1 MPRIR
6 LSTSLA
12 RSCAAPTPAYAP
24 PQTPAPAPLPAGAPA
39 PLPATRLQNLPRAL
53 HQPRPTPPLHRHPC
67 PHRPPCPHPPLL
79 DQPLRSAPPRGPKS
93 TRAPRPRPPLPDLH
107 LTGLG
112 PSPTC
117 AGTRT
122 RPRIGQTIFPTASL
136 QPCGIDYSCLLESV
150 RHSYHRCP
158 SLSRT
163 LYRLSPTTPL
173 RQHLGL
179 YSSRHTPPLRPATR
193 VTAGRQQPAT
203 SRVGTGLPKHPTRQA
218 YRASPSP
225 RYLIDTDPHHRRPT
239 RTMPCP
245 PPLIPTGTYHRA
257 GTPPFRPTQHAR
269 HPARR
274 IGSASSSAHTR
285 RAGHAQ
291 LARPRPARQD
301 RPAHP
306 TISTIDP
313 AQPAPHPGHTPGT
326 PPSGRQACPTSPG
339 AHGASWHSTNQ
350 PSCWHCTSSD
360 YPTRPAR
367 TSPAPPSPHQ
377 IDPRRP
383 ARPTR
388 WATDTPHSPGRTQPA
403 GTARPTRRSSPSA
416 PPPRHPTPG
425 CPGTPGDVPPG
436 PALPHPARSAL
447 RGTRPAH
454 PSYAHC
460 TRQDYS
466 THPTPAAHRSA
477 SPFHQP
483 DHVGPHIVFLPG
495 PPRTDPSLSTGPPDS
510 TRHSMARPP
519 LPALPRLTARP
530 TTRLGRPSS
539 RLHTIPPPRP
549 VRAPGPVPPPT
560 RILRTTL
567 PSSPHTSRDWHAT

>member
-1 MPRIR
+1 MPRYPGDR
-6 LSTSLA
+6 RAAATSNLA
-12 RSCAAPTPAYAP
+12 RGHGSAKAPNPS
-24 PQTPAPAPLPAGAPA
+24 G
-39 PLPATRLQNLPRAL
+39 LPRF
-53 HQPRPTPPLHRHPC
+53 PP
-67 PHRPPCPHPPLL
+67 
-79 DQPLRSAPPRGPKS
+79 
-93 TRAPRPRPPLPDLH
+93 
-107 LTGLG
+107 
-112 PSPTC
+112 
-117 AGTRT
+117 
-122 RPRIGQTIFPTASL
+122 
-136 QPCGIDYSCLLESV
+136 
-150 RHSYHRCP
+150 
-158 SLSRT
+158 
-163 LYRLSPTTPL
+163 
-173 RQHLGL
+173 
-179 YSSRHTPPLRPATR
+179 
-193 VTAGRQQPAT
+193 
-203 SRVGTGLPKHPTRQA
+203 
-218 YRASPSP
+218 P
-225 RYLIDTDPHHRRPT
+225 RYLIDTDPHHRRPK

-360 YPTRPAR
+360 YPTSPAR
-367 TSPAPPSPHQ
+367 TSPAPPSPHHWQ

-447 RGTRPAH
+447 HGTRPAH

-483 DHVGPHIVFLPG
+483 DHVGPHIVILPG

-549 VRAPGPVPPPT
+549 VRAPRARPASDPDTADHATQLATHLPGLARHLAHTPGTTAPELTTAPDELDTLSSPGLTRPARTSRPT
-560 RILRTTL
+560 RRSPPSIPPSRHPNPDTPHGRSRQACPTSPGAHGASRRSTSQPSCLHWTHQDYSARPARTSPGLL
-567 PSSPHTSRDWHAT
+567 PPA